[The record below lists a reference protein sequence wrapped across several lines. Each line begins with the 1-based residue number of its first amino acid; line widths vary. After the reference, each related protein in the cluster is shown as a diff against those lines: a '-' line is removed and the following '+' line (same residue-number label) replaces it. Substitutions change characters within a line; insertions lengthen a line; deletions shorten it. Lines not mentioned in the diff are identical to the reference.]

1 MFNHAECIDGAI
13 RLVNGASQFE
23 GRVELCVGSM
33 WGTVCDDSWDDNDA
47 MVACRQAGFLTE
59 GATARRL
66 AFFSQGTGA
75 IVLDDLR
82 CVGNESSLFNCPHS
96 GVNIH
101 NCVHAEDAGV
111 TCPPRKWSYL
121 HILLCCY
128 FYFSKNT

>member
-1 MFNHAECIDGAI
+1 
-13 RLVNGASQFE
+13 
-23 GRVELCVGSM
+23 M

-66 AFFSQGTGA
+66 AFFSQGTGD
-75 IVLDDLR
+75 IVLDDLQ
-82 CVGNESSLFNCPHS
+82 CVGTESSLFDCPHS

-111 TCPPRKWSYL
+111 TCLPRKCSYL
-121 HILLCCY
+121 HIHIIMLY
-128 FYFSKNT
+128 